1 MKAVQKNNN
10 KKTTKK
16 LFYYIKKHLPFV
28 MLSVLL
34 AALWVVLT
42 LYIPVLTGNVI
53 DMCLD
58 NGKTDMASVVSLLV
72 KMGLCILI
80 AAIAQWLLSV
90 CNNRTAYRVGL
101 DIRNDAFAK
110 MNRLPVG
117 YFDSHAHGDILS
129 RMTNDI
135 EQVSDGLLMGF
146 TNLFTGVL
154 TIVVTLFFMLRLN
167 VLITL
172 VVVVVTPVSL
182 FVSAF
187 IAKRSYSMFKKQ
199 SGTRGE
205 QTAFINE
212 NIENQKAVNAYGM
225 AETEQQKFDEIN
237 ERMAKYSLRAIF
249 YSSLVNPCTRFVN
262 SLVYAGVGVFGAI
275 AAVNG
280 GISIG
285 QLSAFLAYAGKYTK
299 PFNEISG
306 VITEFQNAFACAARV
321 FEFLDEKELEE
332 IYSEDQK
339 EAKNDECIV
348 SIEDV
353 SFSYVPEKP
362 LIQHFNLKVKE
373 GQKIAIVGPT
383 GCGKTTLINL
393 LMRFY
398 DVNEGSINL
407 RGQDIRDMSREQ
419 LRNNVA
425 MVLQDTWLRH
435 GTVKENIALNSP
447 DATDAEIEEA
457 ARKAHALSF
466 IKRLPA
472 GFDTVLSENGDELS
486 QGQKQLICIA
496 RVMLKTPPILI
507 LDEAT
512 SSIDTRTEIKIQK
525 AFNTMM
531 EGRTSFVVAHRLS
544 TIQTADVILVM
555 KSGNVVEMGDHEELM
570 AKKGF
575 YSELYYSQF

>member
-1 MKAVQKNNN
+1 
-10 KKTTKK
+10 
-16 LFYYIKKHLPFV
+16 
-28 MLSVLL
+28 
-34 AALWVVLT
+34 
-42 LYIPVLTGNVI
+42 
-53 DMCLD
+53 
-58 NGKTDMASVVSLLV
+58 
-72 KMGLCILI
+72 
-80 AAIAQWLLSV
+80 
-90 CNNRTAYRVGL
+90 
-101 DIRNDAFAK
+101 
-110 MNRLPVG
+110 
-117 YFDSHAHGDILS
+117 
-129 RMTNDI
+129 
-135 EQVSDGLLMGF
+135 
-146 TNLFTGVL
+146 
-154 TIVVTLFFMLRLN
+154 MLRLN

>member
-1 MKAVQKNNN
+1 MKAVQKNNRY
-10 KKTTKK
+10 TTKK
-16 LFYYIKKHLPFV
+16 LYHYIGRHIFFV
-28 MLSVLL
+28 ALSVLL
-34 AALWVVLT
+34 AAAYVVLT
-42 LYIPVLTGNVI
+42 LYIPVLTGDVI
-53 DMCLD
+53 DLCFE
-58 NGKTDMASVVSLLV
+58 NGLTDLGAVTAVLV
-72 KMGLCILI
+72 KLGICVAV
-80 AAIAQWLLSV
+80 AASSQWLLSV
-90 CNNRTAYRVGL
+90 CNNRTAYKVGL
-101 DIRNDAFAK
+101 DIRNDAFRK
-110 MNRLPVG
+110 MNRLPVS

-129 RMTNDI
+129 RITNDI

-154 TIVVTLFFMLRLN
+154 TILMTLVFMLRLN
-167 VLITL
+167 PLITA
-172 VVVVVTPVSL
+172 VVVVVTPLSL

-187 IAKRSYSMFKKQ
+187 IAKHSYSMFQKQ

-212 NIENQKAVNAYGM
+212 NIENQKAINAYGM
-225 AETEQQKFDEIN
+225 SEAVQEKFDEIN
-237 ERMAKYSLRAIF
+237 GRMAKYSLRAIF

-275 AAVNG
+275 SAVNG

-285 QLSAFLAYAGKYTK
+285 GLSAFLAYAGKYTK

-306 VITEFQNAFACAARV
+306 VITEFQNAFACATRV
-321 FEFLDEKELEE
+321 FEFLDEKELEDKE
-332 IYSEDQK
+332 SVELKED
-339 EAKNDECIV
+339 ENTEYVVDI
-348 SIEDV
+348 DHV

-362 LIQHFNLKVKE
+362 LITDFNLKVKE

-398 DVNEGSINL
+398 DVKAGSIKL
-407 RGQDIRDMSREQ
+407 RGNDIREMSREQ
-419 LRNNVA
+419 LRKNVA

-435 GTVKENIALNSP
+435 GTVRENIALNSP

-512 SSIDTRTEIKIQK
+512 SSIDTRTEIRIQK
-525 AFNTMM
+525 AFNAMM

-544 TIQTADVILVM
+544 TIQSADVILVM
-555 KSGNVVEMGDHEELM
+555 KSGNVVEMGNHVELM

>member
-1 MKAVQKNNN
+1 MKAVQKNN
-10 KKTTKK
+10 KETTKK
-16 LFYYIKKHLPFV
+16 LLSYIKKQLPLV
-28 MLSVLL
+28 VLSVVL
-34 AALWVVLT
+34 AAAWVVLT
-42 LYIPVLTGNVI
+42 LYIPVLTGDVI
-53 DMCLD
+53 DLCME
-58 NGKTDMASVVSLLV
+58 NGLTDLKAITDTLI
-72 KMGLCILI
+72 KMGICVIG
-80 AAIAQWLLSV
+80 AAVSQWLLSV
-90 CNNRTAYRVGL
+90 SNNRTAYKVGL
-101 DIRNDAFAK
+101 SIREDAFTK
-110 MNRLPVG
+110 MNRLPVS
-117 YFDSHAHGDILS
+117 YFDSHTRGDIMS

-154 TIVVTLFFMLRLN
+154 TILMTLVIMMLLN
-167 VLITL
+167 PLIAA

-187 IAKRSYSMFKKQ
+187 IAKRSYSMFQKQ

-212 NIENQKAVNAYGM
+212 SIENQKAVNAYGM
-225 AETEQQKFDEIN
+225 AGDRQEKFDVIN
-237 ERMAKYSLRAIF
+237 EKMAKYSLRAIF

-262 SLVYAGVGVFGAI
+262 SLVYAGVGVLGAI

-280 GISIG
+280 GITVG
-285 QLSAFLAYAGKYTK
+285 QLSIFLTYAGKYTK

-321 FEFLDEKELEE
+321 FEFLEEKELSDTA
-332 IYSEDQK
+332 SESAAEAVDK
-339 EAKNDECIV
+339 ENIV
-348 SIEDV
+348 NIDNV

-362 LIQHFNLKVKE
+362 LIQNFNLKVKE

-398 DVNEGSINL
+398 DVKEGSIRL
-407 RGQDIRDMSREQ
+407 RGIDIREMSREQ
-419 LRNNVA
+419 LRQNVA

-435 GTVKENIALNSP
+435 GTVRENIALNSP
-447 DATDAEIEEA
+447 DATDADIEEA
-457 ARKAHALSF
+457 ARKAHALGF

-512 SSIDTRTEIKIQK
+512 SSIDTRTEIRIQK

-555 KSGNVVEMGDHEELM
+555 KSGNVIEMGNHEELM

>member
-1 MKAVQKNNN
+1 MKAVQKNN
-10 KKTTKK
+10 KETTKK
-16 LFYYIKKHLPFV
+16 LLSYIKKQLPLV
-28 MLSVLL
+28 VLSVVL
-34 AALWVVLT
+34 AAAWVVLT
-42 LYIPVLTGNVI
+42 LYIPVLTGDVI
-53 DMCLD
+53 DLCME
-58 NGKTDMASVVSLLV
+58 NGLTDLKAITDTLI
-72 KMGLCILI
+72 KMGICVIG
-80 AAIAQWLLSV
+80 AAVSQWLLSV
-90 CNNRTAYRVGL
+90 SNNRTAYKVGL
-101 DIRNDAFAK
+101 SIREDAFTK
-110 MNRLPVG
+110 MNRLPVS
-117 YFDSHAHGDILS
+117 YFDSHTRGDIMS

-154 TIVVTLFFMLRLN
+154 TILMTLVIMMLLN
-167 VLITL
+167 PLIAA

-187 IAKRSYSMFKKQ
+187 IAKRSYSMFQKQ

-212 NIENQKAVNAYGM
+212 SIENQKAVNAYGM
-225 AETEQQKFDEIN
+225 AGDRQEKFDVIN
-237 ERMAKYSLRAIF
+237 EKMAKYSLRAIF

-280 GISIG
+280 GITVG
-285 QLSAFLAYAGKYTK
+285 QLSIFLTYAGKYTK

-321 FEFLDEKELEE
+321 FEFLEEKELSDTA
-332 IYSEDQK
+332 SESAAEAVDK
-339 EAKNDECIV
+339 ENIV
-348 SIEDV
+348 NIDNV

-362 LIQHFNLKVKE
+362 LIQNFNLKVKE

-398 DVNEGSINL
+398 DVKEGSIRL
-407 RGQDIRDMSREQ
+407 RGIDIREMSREQ
-419 LRNNVA
+419 LRQNVA

-435 GTVKENIALNSP
+435 GTVRENIALNSP
-447 DATDAEIEEA
+447 DATDADIEEA
-457 ARKAHALSF
+457 ARKAHALGF

-512 SSIDTRTEIKIQK
+512 SSIDTRTEIRIQK

-555 KSGNVVEMGDHEELM
+555 KSGNVIEMGNHEELM

>member
-1 MKAVQKNNN
+1 MKAVQKNN
-10 KKTTKK
+10 KHTTKI
-16 LFYYIKKHLPFV
+16 LFFYIKKHLSLV
-28 MLSVLL
+28 VLSLVL
-34 AALWVVLT
+34 AALWVFLT
-42 LYIPVLTGNVI
+42 LYIPVLTGEVI
-53 DMCLD
+53 DLCFEG
-58 NGKTDMASVVSLLV
+58 GKTDFTEVTAALIKIGVCVAMAAVS
-72 KMGLCILI
+72 
-80 AAIAQWLLSV
+80 QWILSV
-90 CNNRTAYRVGL
+90 SNNRTAYRVGL
-101 DIRNDAFAK
+101 DIRNDAFRK
-110 MNRLPVG
+110 MNRLPVS
-117 YFDSHAHGDILS
+117 YFDSHPHGDILS
-129 RMTNDI
+129 RITNDI

-154 TIVVTLFFMLRLN
+154 TIIMTLVFMLRLN
-167 VLITL
+167 VLIT
-172 VVVVVTPVSL
+172 VVVVIVTPLSL

-187 IAKRSYSMFKKQ
+187 IAKRSYSMFRKQ

-212 NIENQKAVNAYGM
+212 NIENQKAINAYGM
-225 AETEQQKFDEIN
+225 ADRIREKFDEIN
-237 ERMAKYSLRAIF
+237 GRMAKYSLRAIF

-262 SLVYAGVGVFGAI
+262 SLVYAGVGVFGAL

-321 FEFLDEKELEE
+321 FEFLDEKELEDSIKVYAEEKKDGEYIVE
-332 IYSEDQK
+332 ID
-339 EAKNDECIV
+339 N
-348 SIEDV
+348 V

-362 LIQHFNLKVKE
+362 LIRGFNLKVRE

-398 DVNEGSINL
+398 DVNEGKILLKGN
-407 RGQDIRDMSREQ
+407 DIREMSREQ
-419 LRNNVA
+419 LRQNIA

-435 GTVKENIALNSP
+435 GTVRENIALNSP
-447 DATDAEIEEA
+447 DATEADIEEA

-544 TIQTADVILVM
+544 TIRTADVILVM
-555 KSGNVVEMGDHEELM
+555 KSGNVIEMGNHDELM

>member
-1 MKAVQKNNN
+1 MKAAQKNN
-10 KKTTKK
+10 KQTTKK
-16 LFYYIKKHLPFV
+16 LFSYIKKQLPLVVF
-28 MLSVLL
+28 SVLL
-34 AALWVVLT
+34 AAAWVVLT
-42 LYIPVLTGNVI
+42 LYIPVLTGDVI
-53 DMCLD
+53 DLCVENGLTDLD
-58 NGKTDMASVVSLLV
+58 AIVKILV
-72 KMGLCILI
+72 KMGICII
-80 AAIAQWLLSV
+80 GAAVSQWLLSV
-90 CNNRTAYRVGL
+90 SNNRTAYKVGL
-101 DIRNDAFAK
+101 NIREDAFMK

-117 YFDSHAHGDILS
+117 YFDSHARGDIMS

-154 TIVVTLFFMLRLN
+154 TILMTLVIMMILN
-167 VLITL
+167 PLIAA

-187 IAKRSYSMFKKQ
+187 IAKRSYSMFQKQ

-212 NIENQKAVNAYGM
+212 SIENQKAVNAYGM
-225 AETEQQKFDEIN
+225 TGDRQGKFDEIN
-237 ERMAKYSLRAIF
+237 GRMAKYSLRAIF

-280 GISIG
+280 GITVG
-285 QLSAFLAYAGKYTK
+285 QLSIFLTYAGKYTK

-321 FEFLDEKELEE
+321 FEFLEEKELSDKASDNTAEVKDRE
-332 IYSEDQK
+332 
-339 EAKNDECIV
+339 NIV
-348 SIEDV
+348 NIDHV
-353 SFSYVPEKP
+353 SFSYVSEKP
-362 LIQHFNLKVKE
+362 LIQDFNLKVKE

-398 DVNEGSINL
+398 DVNEGSIKL
-407 RGQDIRDMSREQ
+407 RGIDIREMSREE
-419 LRNNVA
+419 LRQNVA

-435 GTVKENIALNSP
+435 GTVRENIALNSP
-447 DATDAEIEEA
+447 EATDADIEEA

-555 KSGNVVEMGDHEELM
+555 KSGNVIEMGNHEELM

>member
-1 MKAVQKNNN
+1 MKAVQKNN
-10 KKTTKK
+10 KQTTKI
-16 LFYYIKKHLPFV
+16 LFAYIKRHLFFV
-28 MLSVLL
+28 ILSVLL
-34 AALWVVLT
+34 ASAYVILT

-53 DMCLD
+53 DLCLE
-58 NGKTDMASVVSLLV
+58 GGRTDMKAVTEALI
-72 KMGLCILI
+72 KMGICI
-80 AAIAQWLLSV
+80 AAAALSQWVLSV

-101 DIRNDAFAK
+101 DIRNDAFCK

-129 RMTNDI
+129 RITNDI

-154 TIVVTLFFMLRLN
+154 TITVTLFFMLKLN
-167 VLITL
+167 PLIT
-172 VVVVVTPVSL
+172 VAVVVVTPMSL

-187 IAKRSYSMFKKQ
+187 IAKRSYSMFRKQ

-205 QTAFINE
+205 QTAFIRE
-212 NIENQKAVNAYGM
+212 NIENQKAINAYGM
-225 AETEQQKFDEIN
+225 SDAVQRNFDEIN
-237 ERMAKYSLRAIF
+237 DRMAKYSLRAIF

-306 VITEFQNAFACAARV
+306 VITEFQNAFACATRV
-321 FEFLDEKELEE
+321 FEFLNEKEPEE
-332 IYSEDQK
+332 SIAVYEDIKKDSEY
-339 EAKNDECIV
+339 IV
-348 SIEDV
+348 RFDDV

-362 LIQHFNLKVKE
+362 LIRHFNLKVKE

-398 DVNEGSINL
+398 DVKEGRIL
-407 RGQDIRDMSREQ
+407 LWGTDIKEMSGEQ
-419 LRNNVA
+419 LRRNIA

-435 GTVKENIALNSP
+435 GTVRENIALNSP
-447 DATDAEIEEA
+447 GATDADIEEA
-457 ARKAHALSF
+457 AGKAHALSF
-466 IKRLPA
+466 IKRLPE

-496 RVMLKTPPILI
+496 RVMLASPPILI

-512 SSIDTRTEIKIQK
+512 SSIDTRTEIRIQK
-525 AFNTMM
+525 AFNAMT

-544 TIQTADVILVM
+544 TIQTADLILVM
-555 KSGNVVEMGDHEELM
+555 KDGNVVETGNHEELM
-570 AKKGF
+570 AKHGF

>member
-1 MKAVQKNNN
+1 MKAVHRNN
-10 KKTTKK
+10 KKTTKI
-16 LFYYIKKHLPFV
+16 LFSYIKRHLFFV
-28 MLSVLL
+28 ALSVIL

-42 LYIPVLTGNVI
+42 LYIPVLTGDLI
-53 DMCLD
+53 DLCLGD
-58 NGKTDMASVVSLLV
+58 GKTDMSKVTSVLV
-72 KMGLCILI
+72 KMGICIL
-80 AAIAQWLLSV
+80 AAAVSQWVLSV

-101 DIRNDAFAK
+101 DIRNDAFKK
-110 MNRLPVG
+110 MNRLPVR

-129 RMTNDI
+129 RITNDV

-154 TIVVTLFFMLRLN
+154 TIVLTLVFMLRLN
-167 VLITL
+167 PLITA
-172 VVVVVTPVSL
+172 VVVVVTPLSL

-187 IAKRSYSMFKKQ
+187 IAKRSYSMFRKQ

-212 NIENQKAVNAYGM
+212 NIENQKAIKAYGM
-225 AETEQQKFDEIN
+225 SESVIGKFDEIN

-249 YSSLVNPCTRFVN
+249 YSSLVNPSTRFVN
-262 SLVYAGVGVFGAI
+262 SLVYAGVGVFGAV

-306 VITEFQNAFACAARV
+306 VITEFQNAFACAGRV
-321 FEFLDEKELEE
+321 FEFLEEKELEDCLDACAN
-332 IYSEDQK
+332 EDLK
-339 EAKNDECIV
+339 EEYIV
-348 SIEDV
+348 KFDHV
-353 SFSYVPEKP
+353 SFSYSPEKP
-362 LIQHFNLKVKE
+362 LIRDFCLDVKE

-398 DVNEGSINL
+398 DVNEGKIVL
-407 RGQDIRDMSREQ
+407 RGCDIRDMSREQ
-419 LRNNVA
+419 LRKNIA
-425 MVLQDTWLRH
+425 MVLQDTWIRH
-435 GTVKENIALNSP
+435 GSVRDNIALNSP
-447 DATDAEIEEA
+447 DATDSEIEEA

-512 SSIDTRTEIKIQK
+512 SSIDTRTEIRIQK
-525 AFNTMM
+525 AFNAMM

-544 TIQTADVILVM
+544 TIRSADVILVM
-555 KSGNVVEMGDHEELM
+555 KDGNVVETGNHEELM

-575 YSELYYSQF
+575 YSELYFSQF

>member
-1 MKAVQKNNN
+1 MKAVQKNN
-10 KKTTKK
+10 KHTTKI
-16 LFYYIKKHLPFV
+16 LFSYIKKHLSLV
-28 MLSVLL
+28 VLSVVL
-34 AALWVVLT
+34 AALWVFLT
-42 LYIPVLTGNVI
+42 LYIPVLTGEVI
-53 DMCLD
+53 DLCFEG
-58 NGKTDMASVVSLLV
+58 GKTDFKEVTSAIIKIGVCVAMAAVS
-72 KMGLCILI
+72 
-80 AAIAQWLLSV
+80 QWILSV
-90 CNNRTAYRVGL
+90 SNNRTAYRVGL
-101 DIRNDAFAK
+101 DIRNDAFRK

-117 YFDSHAHGDILS
+117 YFDSHPHGDILS
-129 RMTNDI
+129 RITNDI

-154 TIVVTLFFMLRLN
+154 TIVMTLVFMLRLN
-167 VLITL
+167 VLITV
-172 VVVVVTPVSL
+172 VVVVVTPLSL

-187 IAKRSYSMFKKQ
+187 IAKRSYSMFRKQ

-212 NIENQKAVNAYGM
+212 NIENQKAINAYGM
-225 AETEQQKFDEIN
+225 AGHVQEKFDEIN
-237 ERMAKYSLRAIF
+237 GRMAKYSLRAIF

-262 SLVYAGVGVFGAI
+262 SLVYAGVGVFGAL

-321 FEFLDEKELEE
+321 FEFLDEKELEDSVKVYAEDKKDGEYIVE
-332 IYSEDQK
+332 ID
-339 EAKNDECIV
+339 
-348 SIEDV
+348 DV

-362 LIQHFNLKVKE
+362 LIRNFNLKVKE

-398 DVNEGSINL
+398 DVNEGKILLKGN
-407 RGQDIRDMSREQ
+407 DIREMSREQ
-419 LRNNVA
+419 LRQNIA

-435 GTVKENIALNSP
+435 GTVRDNIALNSP
-447 DATDAEIEEA
+447 DATDADIEEA

-555 KSGNVVEMGDHEELM
+555 KSGNVIEMGNHDELM

>member
-1 MKAVQKNNN
+1 MKAAQKNNN

-16 LFYYIKKHLPFV
+16 LFSYVKKQLPLV
-28 MLSVLL
+28 ILSVLL
-34 AALWVVLT
+34 AASQVVLS
-42 LYIPVLTGNVI
+42 LYIPVLTGRVI
-53 DMCLD
+53 DLCLE
-58 NGKTDMASVVSLLV
+58 NGGTDLKAVVGTLTEMGIFVLV
-72 KMGLCILI
+72 
-80 AAIAQWLLSV
+80 AALSQWLLSV
-90 CNNRTAYRVGL
+90 SNNRTAYKIGL

-117 YFDSHAHGDILS
+117 YFDSHARGDILS

-135 EQVSDGLLMGF
+135 EQISDGLLMGF

-154 TIVVTLFFMLRLN
+154 TILMTLFFMVRLN
-167 VLITL
+167 PWITV

-187 IAKRSYSMFKKQ
+187 IAKRSYSMFRKQ

-212 NIENQKAVNAYGM
+212 SIENQKAVNAYGM
-225 AETEQQKFDEIN
+225 AETEQEKFDEIN
-237 ERMAKYSLRAIF
+237 NRMAKYSLRAIF

-275 AAVNG
+275 SAVNG
-280 GISIG
+280 GITIG

-321 FEFLDEKELEE
+321 FEFLEEKELV
-332 IYSEDQK
+332 EDK
-339 EAKNDECIV
+339 VVDATAKNDEENIV
-348 SIEDV
+348 TIDNV
-353 SFSYVPEKP
+353 SFSYLPEKP
-362 LIQHFNLKVKE
+362 LIQNFNLKVKE

-398 DVNEGSINL
+398 DVNEGRILL
-407 RGQDIRDMSREQ
+407 RGTDIREMSREQ
-419 LRNNVA
+419 LRQNVA

-435 GTVKENIALNSP
+435 GTVRDNIALNSP
-447 DATDAEIEEA
+447 DATDADIEEA

-525 AFNTMM
+525 AFNAMM

-555 KSGNVVEMGDHEELM
+555 KSGNVIEMGNHEELM

>member
-1 MKAVQKNNN
+1 MKAVQKNN
-10 KKTTKK
+10 KETTKK
-16 LFYYIKKHLPFV
+16 LLSYIKKQLPLV
-28 MLSVLL
+28 VLSVVL
-34 AALWVVLT
+34 AAAWVVLT
-42 LYIPVLTGNVI
+42 LYIPVLTGDVI
-53 DMCLD
+53 DLCME
-58 NGKTDMASVVSLLV
+58 NGLTDLKAITDTLI
-72 KMGLCILI
+72 KMGICVIG
-80 AAIAQWLLSV
+80 AAVSQWLLSV
-90 CNNRTAYRVGL
+90 SNNRTAYKVGL
-101 DIRNDAFAK
+101 SIREDAFTK
-110 MNRLPVG
+110 MNRLPVS
-117 YFDSHAHGDILS
+117 YFDSHTRGDIMS

-154 TIVVTLFFMLRLN
+154 TILMTLVIMMLLN
-167 VLITL
+167 PLIAA

-187 IAKRSYSMFKKQ
+187 IAKRSYSMFQKQ

-212 NIENQKAVNAYGM
+212 SIENQKAVNAYGM
-225 AETEQQKFDEIN
+225 AGDRQEKFDVIN
-237 ERMAKYSLRAIF
+237 EKMAKYSLRAIF

-280 GISIG
+280 GITVG
-285 QLSAFLAYAGKYTK
+285 QLSIFLTYAGKYTK

-321 FEFLDEKELEE
+321 FEFLEEKELSDTA
-332 IYSEDQK
+332 SESAAEAVDK
-339 EAKNDECIV
+339 ENIV
-348 SIEDV
+348 NIDNV

-362 LIQHFNLKVKE
+362 LIQNFNLKVKE

-398 DVNEGSINL
+398 DVKEGSIRL
-407 RGQDIRDMSREQ
+407 RGIDIREMSREQ
-419 LRNNVA
+419 LRQNVA

-435 GTVKENIALNSP
+435 GTVRENIALNSP
-447 DATDAEIEEA
+447 DATDADIEEA
-457 ARKAHALSF
+457 ARKAHALGF
-466 IKRLPA
+466 IKRLPT

-512 SSIDTRTEIKIQK
+512 SSIDTRTEIRIQK

-555 KSGNVVEMGDHEELM
+555 KSGNVIEMGNHEELM

>member
-332 IYSEDQK
+332 VYSEDQK

-398 DVNEGSINL
+398 DVNEGSIKL

>member
-16 LFYYIKKHLPFV
+16 LFSYIKKHLPFV

-42 LYIPVLTGNVI
+42 LYIPVLTGDVI

-58 NGKTDMASVVSLLV
+58 NGKTDMASVTSLLV

-321 FEFLDEKELEE
+321 FEFLEEKELEE
-332 IYSEDQK
+332 VCSEEQK
-339 EAKNDECIV
+339 DTKNYDHIV

-398 DVNEGSINL
+398 DVNEGSIKL
-407 RGQDIRDMSREQ
+407 RGRDIRDMSREQ

-447 DATDAEIEEA
+447 EATDAEIEEA

-555 KSGNVVEMGDHEELM
+555 KSGNVVEMGNHEELM

>member
-447 DATDAEIEEA
+447 DATDADIEEA

>member
-16 LFYYIKKHLPFV
+16 LFSYIKKHLPFV

-42 LYIPVLTGNVI
+42 LYIPVLTGDVI

-58 NGKTDMASVVSLLV
+58 NGKTDMASVTSLLV

-117 YFDSHAHGDILS
+117 YFDSHARGDILS

-321 FEFLDEKELEE
+321 FEFLEEKELEE
-332 IYSEDQK
+332 VSSEEQK
-339 EAKNDECIV
+339 DAKNDDHIV

-398 DVNEGSINL
+398 DVNEGSIKL
-407 RGQDIRDMSREQ
+407 RGRDIRDMSREQ

-447 DATDAEIEEA
+447 EATDAEIEEA

-555 KSGNVVEMGDHEELM
+555 KSGNVVEMGNHEELM